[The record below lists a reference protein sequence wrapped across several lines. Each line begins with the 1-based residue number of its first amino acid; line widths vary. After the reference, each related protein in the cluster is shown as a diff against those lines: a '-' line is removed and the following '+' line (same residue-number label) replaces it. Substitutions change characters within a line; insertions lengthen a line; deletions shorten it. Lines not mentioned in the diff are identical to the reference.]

1 MHKKT
6 DRWILLIALTLF
18 LLSPLLVSQSKENG
32 AFEGKIT
39 IENDQPLPGVTV
51 TAINTSGAGA
61 KRVAVTDENGRF
73 RFPALMP
80 GVYDLE
86 AQLEGFQSARREGI
100 RLLVGSTLT
109 VDFRMTLGKIEEK
122 VTVAGVLPMVD
133 VKDSQ
138 TAVASL
144 SNEILQNIPNSQFV
158 SNVVNLAPGVNQ
170 SSAFGAADNG
180 LQYQIDGVD
189 VSDPELHTAYVFMDY
204 GTVEEAKVMGIGA
217 PAEYDG
223 FTGAVFNTITKS
235 GGNQF
240 EGMVDSFIQP
250 DSWND
255 KNSDDP
261 ALSSPK
267 SAYKNIH
274 FSVGGPITKDKLWF
288 FAALQYYR
296 SDRTPSGWEE
306 YGETIAYDQPR
317 TFLKLTWQPNEKNS
331 LQGFIEADLYNGKN
345 RNAGKYYPPEATLT
359 QRSPE
364 TAFNL
369 NYLHVFSN
377 QTFME
382 TKFGGFLSYYKLIP
396 ASGYDISGTVD
407 WGTGMHSDNSVWFYH
422 AYRERYSFT
431 SSVSHHADKF
441 ITGSHDF
448 KFGIDAEMNP
458 TRTEYGFS
466 NGIYHAAYYGE
477 PYMAYGYE
485 GYNTSATNIRVS
497 GYLQDSWAVTDKLKI
512 NPGVRLNY
520 YRGKLKGIGTVFTP
534 KMSLAPRFGVTY
546 DIFDDHSTIIKAHY
560 GRMFEN
566 IITSYYIKLAPVSD
580 FISYSWD
587 PDAASYVENWRDV
600 WDPEKYQIDPDISMP
615 YVDQYTIGLEREL
628 AKDLSIGVTYIYRN
642 FQNFIDRVN
651 INGTFE
657 KVGDSYTDPDSGT
670 VYNIPY
676 YVQTNPGQN
685 RYILTNPVEGKYP
698 IIGFTPFRKYN
709 CIEVALNKRFSNGW
723 QLLLSYVYSKTTG
736 TYDTNY
742 SGDYSAGVAYSS
754 IFVHPNFQTNLEGK
768 PTHDIPH
775 QIKVQGTVV
784 LPWDINLSGFYSF
797 LSGNTYSDYV
807 YVSLPDPEGGAA
819 YIMPEPMGSKRYPD
833 QHNLDLQLEKIFT
846 IKGRLRISAM
856 VSAFNIFNA
865 DTVNAVN
872 STVNIADPYGS
883 VSSLVNP
890 RVFRAGLRLYF

>member
-6 DRWILLIALTLF
+6 ERLILLIALSLF
-18 LLSPLLVSQSKENG
+18 LLNPLLVSQSKENG
-32 AFEGKIT
+32 AFDGKIV
-39 IENDQPLPGVTV
+39 IEGDQPLPGVTV

-61 KRVAVTDENGRF
+61 KRITVTDENGRF
-73 RFPALMP
+73 RFPALLP

-86 AQLEGFQSARREGI
+86 AQLEGFQTAKREGI
-100 RLLVGSTLT
+100 RLTVGTTLT

-138 TAVASL
+138 TAVSSL

-158 SNVVNLAPGVNQ
+158 TNVVNLAPGVNQ
-170 SSAFGAADNG
+170 SAAFGAADNG
-180 LQYQIDGVD
+180 IQYQIDGVD
-189 VSDPELHTAYVFMDY
+189 VSDPELHTAYVFLDY

-240 EGMVDSFIQP
+240 EGLLDSFIQP

-255 KNSDDP
+255 TNSDDP
-261 ALSSPK
+261 SLSSPK
-267 SAYKNIH
+267 SAFKNIH
-274 FSVGGPITKDKLWF
+274 LSLGGPITKNKLWF

-317 TFLKLTWQPNEKNS
+317 TFFKLTWQPNEKNS
-331 LQGFIEADLYNGKN
+331 LQGFLEGDLYNGKN
-345 RNAGKYYPPEATLT
+345 RNASRYYPPEATLT

-377 QTFME
+377 QTFLE

-396 ASGYDISGTVD
+396 ASGYDVSGIVD
-407 WGTGMHSDNSVWFYH
+407 WATGMHSANSVWFYH
-422 AYRERYSFT
+422 AYRERYSVT
-431 SSVSHHADKF
+431 TALSHHSDKF
-441 ITGSHDF
+441 IVGSHDF

-466 NGIYHAAYYGE
+466 NGMYEGFWDGE

-485 GYNTSATNIRVS
+485 GYNTSATNLRVS
-497 GYLQDSWAVTDKLKI
+497 AYVQDNWAVTDKLKI
-512 NPGVRLNY
+512 NPGIRLNY

-534 KMSLAPRFGVTY
+534 KTALAPRIGVTY
-546 DIFDDHSTIIKAHY
+546 DLFSDHSTIIKAHY

-566 IITSYYIKLAPVSD
+566 VISSYYIKLAPVSD

-587 PDAASYVENWRDV
+587 YDSETYVENWRDV
-600 WDPEKYQIDPDISMP
+600 WDSEKYSIDPDISMP
-615 YVDQYTIGLEREL
+615 YVDQFTVGFEREL
-628 AKDLSIGVTYIYRN
+628 IKDLTVGVTYIYRN

-651 INGTFE
+651 VAGEFE
-657 KVGDSYTDPDSGT
+657 KVADSYTDPDSGIT
-670 VYNIPY
+670 YNIPY
-676 YVQTNPGQN
+676 YVQTNPGES
-685 RYILTNPVEGKYP
+685 RYVLTNPAQGKYP
-698 IIGFTPFRKYN
+698 IVGFTPFRKYN
-709 CIEVALNKRFSNGW
+709 SIQFQINKRFSNGW
-723 QLLLSYVYSKTTG
+723 QLLLSYVYSKTKG

-742 SGDYSAGVAYSS
+742 SGDYSAGVASS
-754 IFVHPNFQTNLEGK
+754 SVFVNPNFQTNLEGR

-775 QIKVQGTVV
+775 QVKIQGTVV
-784 LPWDINLSGFYSF
+784 LPWEINLSGFYSF
-797 LSGNTYSDYV
+797 LSGNTYSDFAT
-807 YVSLPDPEGGAA
+807 VSIPDPEGGTKD
-819 YIMPEPMGSKRYPD
+819 IMIDSMGSKRYPD
-833 QHNLDLQLEKIFT
+833 QHNLDLQLEKVFT
-846 IKGRLRISAM
+846 IKGKLRLSVMA
-856 VSAFNIFNA
+856 SAFNVFNA
-865 DTVNAVN
+865 ATVNGVN
-872 STVNIADPYGS
+872 SIVNISDPYGS
-883 VSSLVNP
+883 VNNLVNP